1 MKYDIADRAVLSLVE
16 AIFQSQHS
24 QRSTAI
30 TVDSSQTNSRIWSNR
45 ETIGYFLLLVA
56 AVFLVYSDAFSHQF
70 LINWD
75 DDNYVTGNAAARGV
89 SFEHLK
95 LAFTNFYVQNY
106 APVQIISYMLDYE
119 LWGVNPAGYKATNL
133 LIHALNG
140 LLFFNL
146 LERLTRVR
154 AASLFA
160 AGIFLLHPVQVE
172 TVVWI
177 SQRKNLLAMLFF
189 LLSFIWYS
197 QYRERGGL
205 RSYAASVIA
214 FSLALLAK
222 SVVVILPFS
231 LLLFDLCTEGDRPRF
246 NLWNKIPYVLAALA
260 TGGLAIFSQSHYI
273 NKSPGIREYPG
284 GNLITTAYTMT
295 PVLAEYLR
303 DCFCPAWLSPHY
315 ITRIRTSTDWVFFLS
330 VLLVFGLV
338 VLGVVLYRR
347 KRRYF
352 FWYAFFFIGLLPV
365 AQIVPLITLKNDRYL
380 YFPMLG
386 FSAMISFALFSLARR
401 GGWARKGVALL
412 VMLMFAGMMST
423 TWNQTKQWR
432 SALVLWNYAVRIDP
446 GNWLGWRML
455 VLAYSREG
463 DGPGAIRALSILNE
477 LKAKHLP
484 MRGFD

>member
-1 MKYDIADRAVLSLVE
+1 M
-16 AIFQSQHS
+16 
-24 QRSTAI
+24 

-45 ETIGYFLLLVA
+45 ETIAYFLLFVA
-56 AVFLVYSDAFSHQF
+56 AVFLVYSDTFSHQF

-75 DDNYVTGNAAARGV
+75 DDNYVLGNTAAHGV
-89 SFEHLK
+89 SLEHLK

-119 LWGVNPAGYKATNL
+119 FWGLNPVGFKATNQL
-133 LIHALNG
+133 LHALNG
-140 LLFFNL
+140 LLFFHL
-146 LERLTRVR
+146 LERLTRQRV
-154 AASLFA
+154 ASLLA

-172 TVVWI
+172 TVAWI

-189 LLSFIWYS
+189 LLSFIWYIR
-197 QYRERGGL
+197 YREGRGL
-205 RSYAASVIA
+205 RLYAASMIA
-214 FSLALLAK
+214 FLLALLAK

-231 LLLFDLCTEGDRPRF
+231 LFLFDLCAEDGRPRF
-246 NLWNKIPYVLAALA
+246 NLRNKIPYVLIALA
-260 TGGLAIFSQSHYI
+260 TGCLAILSQSHYL
-273 NKSPGIREYPG
+273 NKSPGIRAYPG

-315 ITRIRTSTDWVFFLS
+315 ITKIRTAPDMAFFLS
-330 VLLVFGLV
+330 GLLVLSLV
-338 VLGVVLYRR
+338 ALGMVLYRR
-347 KRRYF
+347 KRWYF

-386 FSAMISFALFSLARR
+386 FSAVISFAFCSLAQRR
-401 GGWARKGVALL
+401 GWPKKGVALL
-412 VMLMFAGMMST
+412 VALVFAGMIPT

-432 SALVLWNYAVRIDP
+432 SAIVLWNYAVRINP
-446 GNWLGWRML
+446 ENWLGWRML

-463 DGPGAIRALSILNE
+463 DGSGAIRALGILNE
-477 LKAKHLP
+477 LKAKHVP